1 MTDAGDIAFRVF
13 TKDAELLPT
22 NKVESH
28 LVMEEGEIC
37 CESKGECKSSSKSQI
52 QILFTNL
59 NFNYSDLFEFDNT
72 FSMLKSKKVRYLIVV
87 LPPTSA

>member
-37 CESKGECKSSSKSQI
+37 CESKGECKSSSKAKYMYKYCLQI
-52 QILFTNL
+52 SISINQI
-59 NFNYSDLFEFDNT
+59 
-72 FSMLKSKKVRYLIVV
+72 YLSSTT
-87 LPPTSA
+87 PSACSNRKRFAT